1 MAGDLTDPDMMVGE
15 TMDGDMEIM
24 MIIGVVMIDI
34 GIEMTGMCSLHSTIF
49 QGNDMTGAL
58 PASIHFLSTHLN
70 LTFLKAEILNFLVV
84 VCAEFINKIETRK
97 KLQLQF
103 TKNN

>member
-1 MAGDLTDPDMMVGE
+1 MTTEVMAGDLTDPEMMVGE

-70 LTFLKAEILNFLVV
+70 FLVV
-84 VCAEFINKIETRK
+84 LRAEFINKIETRK